1 MNQYLKTLMKTLKVL
16 PPITSDKNTK
26 INNEF
31 FNSSE
36 KTKDSFNKPHRSQIK
51 GKEPYIDTKN
61 LENKY
66 DDDSLYDKNSA
77 STSESNNNNH
87 KENSDNSID
96 KLASDLQSIS
106 VSNNDSDHSISDDIF
121 LESNIKNTN
130 LSSKRKLSV
139 TEESNSKRRTN
150 ESSHSLNLIPLKHK
164 LKNSNSSSNKK
175 FKSSF
180 NEPTKRPGSPI
191 TSDDNKKL
199 KVTIDNVESS
209 IKNIITDTPL
219 TYKQAVTCKSKK
231 ILD

>member
-1 MNQYLKTLMKTLKVL
+1 MKTLKVL

-106 VSNNDSDHSISDDIF
+106 CI
-121 LESNIKNTN
+121 
-130 LSSKRKLSV
+130 
-139 TEESNSKRRTN
+139 
-150 ESSHSLNLIPLKHK
+150 
-164 LKNSNSSSNKK
+164 
-175 FKSSF
+175 
-180 NEPTKRPGSPI
+180 
-191 TSDDNKKL
+191 
-199 KVTIDNVESS
+199 
-209 IKNIITDTPL
+209 
-219 TYKQAVTCKSKK
+219 Q
-231 ILD
+231 